1 MAAGLGSASEPWG
14 SSGVCGLP
22 GAAPSAERAVCPSG
36 EQQSGGGLCLFLF
49 YAEFKAQPSPQL
61 LSSPV
66 YLLSIRLG
74 APRALGDPPAPG
86 LLPAVPGLSILK
98 MMLPL
103 GQPPPSQCFGALCP
117 SSPGPRFVWR
127 KCSTYAISTP
137 HTMGKQF
144 FEIVSLESRKPGIWL
159 AGPGASH
166 SASPRSIL
174 PEDFPAH
181 LLISSSRGSGG
192 VHGRLRHPQF
202 VDGDTEAWLI
212 LAGLLPRACPRSP
225 TLLC

>member
-74 APRALGDPPAPG
+74 APRALGDRS
-86 LLPAVPGLSILK
+86 VPCSSSCALQVQDSTNRGTISSRSRYHSSHHCKSYFTYFVVICR
-98 MMLPL
+98 
-103 GQPPPSQCFGALCP
+103 QCRLAQALC
-117 SSPGPRFVWR
+117 
-127 KCSTYAISTP
+127 
-137 HTMGKQF
+137 
-144 FEIVSLESRKPGIWL
+144 VSLSDPC
-159 AGPGASH
+159 
-166 SASPRSIL
+166 L
-174 PEDFPAH
+174 PQELP
-181 LLISSSRGSGG
+181 
-192 VHGRLRHPQF
+192 
-202 VDGDTEAWLI
+202 
-212 LAGLLPRACPRSP
+212 PRARGFWGSR
-225 TLLC
+225 